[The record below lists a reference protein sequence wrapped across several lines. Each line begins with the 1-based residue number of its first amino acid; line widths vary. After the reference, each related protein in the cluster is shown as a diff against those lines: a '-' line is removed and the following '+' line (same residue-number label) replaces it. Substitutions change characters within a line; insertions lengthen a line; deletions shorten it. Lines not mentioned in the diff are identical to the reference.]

1 MHTLSLSGIHVT
13 LPCAAAELLICIGG
27 GRAPS
32 PTWFTDLLSAMEKPG
47 ITSHI
52 LAIDKGV
59 NLCRAVSKPPTLL
72 IGDGDSASPEAWAW
86 AVEHGAEVYRF
97 PVEKDD
103 SDTALSLRIAAQ
115 HFTRP
120 LIILT
125 AAFGG
130 RLVHLFST
138 AAICAHAPVPC
149 ILIDEK
155 EALLY
160 LHGGESISIACDE
173 MPRAISLLPF
183 TEECAGVTT
192 QGLHWE
198 LTGTVI
204 SARASTT
211 ISNIISPKNTARRF
225 SIHLERGILGVY
237 LCWQE

>member
-32 PTWFTDLLSAMEKPG
+32 PTWFTDLLSEMEKPG

-59 NLCRAVSKPPTLL
+59 NLCRAVSRPPSLL

-125 AAFGG
+125 AAA
-130 RLVHLFST
+130 V
-138 AAICAHAPVPC
+138 AAHADISCV
-149 ILIDEK
+149 LADEC
-155 EALLY
+155 ETLFY
-160 LHGGESISIACDE
+160 LHAGESLTVTCDTP
-173 MPRAISLLPF
+173 PRAISLLPF

>member
-1 MHTLSLSGIHVT
+1 M
-13 LPCAAAELLICIGG
+13 LPLRHGSQIFYPQWKSPVLHLIFWQL
-27 GRAPS
+27 
-32 PTWFTDLLSAMEKPG
+32 TK
-47 ITSHI
+47 
-52 LAIDKGV
+52 
-59 NLCRAVSKPPTLL
+59 VS
-72 IGDGDSASPEAWAW
+72 IC
-86 AVEHGAEVYRF
+86 VEHRAEVYRF

-130 RLVHLFST
+130 RLDHLFST

-160 LHGGESISIACDE
+160 LRGGESISIACDE